1 MDIPGTYLYVI
12 NNKFIIIHLRG
23 KIVEMM
29 VRVNPQLYQKYVMV
43 TVKGEPILYVKL
55 NKAFYS
61 LLKSAF
67 LWYKNLRAELEAMG
81 SW

>member
-43 TVKGEPILYVKL
+43 TAKGEHILYVKL
-55 NKAFYS
+55 NKALYS
-61 LLKSAF
+61 LLKSTL
-67 LWYKNLRAELEAMG
+67 LW
-81 SW
+81 